1 MVILGL
7 WFRLAFVGLALIS
20 ALQAE
25 ANHWLKTKYE
35 VKQVLAGDK
44 FSVDFNGM
52 SLVVKL
58 VSVKVSDEAGAKAL
72 LEKYIQG
79 EKVTIIPDE
88 DAGVSPEGLQ
98 LVYNVVAK
106 DGEKFFMNELLIKEG
121 LADLVA
127 VNSKKYGSLQAKLK
141 TAFDEQ
147 KKSGPVSTKKDEG
160 EGGLDESS
168 KVCSELYSRKYHLLS
183 CRWAKMINAQS
194 RIIYDGF
201 EPAEKAKKM
210 PCSHCLYE
218 RVKEVRKELASQKK
232 EQSEDARS
240 APSSEASDSGKPVGG
255 LIGIKGD
262 KSFYSPVSKKLAN
275 LTADKYVVFASL
287 KEARGSGR
295 WPDPGSLRIENPV
308 VPGPEEGE
316 CIGRGLPYLRPCR
329 RDAAHET
336 GLCEPCLN
344 GRVK

>member
-1 MVILGL
+1 LGF
-7 WFRLAFVGLALIS
+7 WFRLVFLSLALLS
-20 ALQAE
+20 ALPAQ

-35 VKQVLAGDK
+35 VKKVMAGDK
-44 FSVDFNGM
+44 FSVNFNGM

-58 VSVKVSDEAGAKAL
+58 VSVKITNPDGAKAL
-72 LEKYIQG
+72 LEKHIQG

-106 DGEKFFMNELLIKEG
+106 DKKKFFMNELLIKEG
-121 LADLVA
+121 FADYVP
-127 VNSKKYGSLQAKLK
+127 VKSKRYGSLQSKLK
-141 TAFDEQ
+141 TAFAGQ
-147 KKSGPVSTKKDEG
+147 KKSTSSTSTASSTPTS
-160 EGGLDESS
+160 GLDKSS

-218 RVKEVRKELASQKK
+218 RVKEVRKMMASSKK
-232 EQSEDARS
+232 KQSKGARK
-240 APSSEASDSGKPVGG
+240 APSSKASSKKPVGG

-262 KSFYSPVSKKLAN
+262 KSFYSPVSKKLSN
-275 LTADKYVVFASL
+275 LTEDRYVIFASL
-287 KEARGSGR
+287 KEARASGR
-295 WPDPGSLRIENPV
+295 RPDPGSLRIENPV
-308 VPGPEEGE
+308 VPGPEDGE

-336 GLCEPCLN
+336 GLCDPCLN
-344 GRVK
+344 GRVR